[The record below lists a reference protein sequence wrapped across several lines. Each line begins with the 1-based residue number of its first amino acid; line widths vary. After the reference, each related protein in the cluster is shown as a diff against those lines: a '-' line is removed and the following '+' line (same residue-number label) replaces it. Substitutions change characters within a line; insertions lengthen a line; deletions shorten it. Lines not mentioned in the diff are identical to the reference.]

1 MSGASASA
9 APPRAAGPLH
19 AAVPSQIWRRL
30 RFIPLAAGAGAFL
43 VGVWAGLGRLGLA
56 LPGSADLAA
65 FHGALMIGGFLGT
78 VITLE
83 RAVAIGRWWAYAAPA
98 LAAIA
103 AGTLIAGAPAIAGSL
118 FLLAGILLTFN
129 SAFIV
134 ARQPALFT
142 VVLTI
147 AAACWTAG
155 TLAWMGG
162 TPAAGVTGWWLAFLV
177 LTIIAERLELS
188 RLLSPPRSSQWTFIA
203 AVALILLG
211 AARGEFAGAAA
222 PFEGIGLFA
231 ATVWLLRHD
240 IARRTIRLAG
250 LARFSAACILA
261 GYCWLLVASVLLLVV
276 PPAATAFSYDAIV
289 HAIAIGFVLSMIFG
303 HAPIILPAVTGLR
316 VRHSAAAYLPLALL
330 HLSVAWRVVADLS
343 AQVDLRMLSGP
354 VTVLAVVGYA
364 ATLIIAARK

>member
-9 APPRAAGPLH
+9 GPPRAGGSLR
-19 AAVPSQIWRRL
+19 AAAPEAWRRL
-30 RFIPLAAGAGAFL
+30 RFIPLAAGAGSFV
-43 VGVWAGLGRLGLA
+43 VGAWVGLARLGFA

-65 FHGALMIGGFLGT
+65 FHAALMISGFLGT
-78 VITLE
+78 VIALE
-83 RAVAIGRWWAYAAPA
+83 RAVAIGRWWAYAAPT

-103 AGTLIAGAPAIAGSL
+103 AGALVAGAPAMAAGL
-118 FLLAGILLTFN
+118 FLLAGIFLTFS
-129 SAFIV
+129 SAFV
-134 ARQPALFT
+134 FARQPALFT
-142 VVLTI
+142 AVLTV
-147 AAACWTAG
+147 AAACWAAG

-162 TPAAGVTGWWLAFLV
+162 SAAGDMTGWWLAFLV

-211 AARGEFAGAAA
+211 AARGEFARAAA
-222 PFEGIGLFA
+222 PFEGIGLLA
-231 ATVWLLRHD
+231 ATAWLLRHD

-261 GYCWLLVASVLLLVV
+261 GYLWLLVAGALLLVA
-276 PPAATAFSYDAIV
+276 PPAAKAFSYDAIV

-316 VRHSAAAYLPLALL
+316 VRHGAASYLALALL
-330 HLSVAWRVVADLS
+330 HLSVALRVAADLCEYS
-343 AQVDLRMLSGP
+343 DLRMASGLT
-354 VTVLAVVGYA
+354 TVLALAGYA
-364 ATLIIAARK
+364 ASLVVASRK